1 MKLFQLKRLFTFILF
16 TGLILFSCTKPEPK
30 WEILTMGFS
39 ENFHDILPIDK
50 NNIIA
55 YSYGTGLIVKSE
67 DLGLTWKEVFK
78 TDSIYFEQVAFP
90 TPKVGFIC
98 GNTNRIL
105 KTNDGGNTWAEILID
120 SIPDTA
126 PVYGMK
132 FLNKEVGFISVIN
145 RVQGVFE
152 TEIYQT
158 KNSGISWKKIN
169 TLSEMILNLEY
180 VDNELWASGN
190 NVVLK
195 NIDKKNWQTVYKD
208 TTKQVGQ
215 IRDFIHKGEQ
225 LIMSSFNGF
234 IIRKNGSTFSK
245 EKITPNR
252 LRSIVRVNDH
262 KLIVAGDNDKEEGNI
277 FESNDNGIS
286 WNLIDE
292 KFNDI
297 HRLKVANGIV
307 WGIGKKDEIIKFH

>member
-1 MKLFQLKRLFTFILF
+1 MELFQVKRLFTFILF
-16 TGLILFSCTKPEPK
+16 TGLILFSCTKTEPK
-30 WEILTMGFS
+30 WEIATMGFS

-67 DLGLTWKEVFK
+67 DLGHTWREVHK

-98 GNTNRIL
+98 GNTNKIL
-105 KTNDGGNTWAEILID
+105 KTNDGGNTWVEILID
-120 SIPDTA
+120 SLPDTA

-132 FLNKEVGFISVIN
+132 FLNKDVGYISVIN
-145 RVQGVFE
+145 RVQGIFE

-180 VDNELWASGN
+180 FDNELWASGN

-215 IRDFIHKGEQ
+215 IRDFINKGEQ

-245 EKITPNR
+245 VKITPNR

-307 WGIGKKDEIIKFH
+307 WGIGKKDEMIKFH